1 MYIKKRNRT
10 DQIIQASLAAE
21 ERAIYNINKNSYCQ
35 CLRNSTPTSNINI
48 FLEINFCK
56 NAVENVHA
64 SFLLSAFYFDL
75 VQFDFFEFPH
85 SYICLCFLFA
95 LAEEKYITVQSY
107 SGQGKDEIAF
117 EKGVIVEVIQ
127 KNLEGWWFVRYTF
140 HPLLWAH
147 SFWFFFF
154 TFFPRK

>member
-1 MYIKKRNRT
+1 MT
-10 DQIIQASLAAE
+10 
-21 ERAIYNINKNSYCQ
+21 
-35 CLRNSTPTSNINI
+35 
-48 FLEINFCK
+48 
-56 NAVENVHA
+56 

-154 TFFPRK
+154 LLFFQENDDKPDIFVHSLTDIRTKKAGLQLPT